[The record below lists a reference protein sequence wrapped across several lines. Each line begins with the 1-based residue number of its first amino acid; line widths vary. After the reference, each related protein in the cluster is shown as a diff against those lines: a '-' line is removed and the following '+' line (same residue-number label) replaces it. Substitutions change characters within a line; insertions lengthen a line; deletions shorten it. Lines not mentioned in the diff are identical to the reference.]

1 VGEDVAGLPAF
12 RRNHPPQWL
21 TDAQI
26 RRALRSGDLVVR
38 RRGVLIGRRRLDWD
52 PPHVVAIQEA
62 IAGLRRGSRAYAC
75 LGSAAQLHGISR
87 LGRAPRRVRLYRE
100 HGGPWRDEDVAV
112 LVCSLPPEHLTVVGG
127 VPATTAARTA
137 VDLGRWVT
145 LRSAVVVVD
154 STMRLGVS
162 RDQLDEVIV
171 RCRRW
176 PGIRNARAAVA
187 FADPRAASP
196 LESIS
201 RVVFRRLGVPAPD
214 LQVPLGPDPDWP
226 VGVVDFYWPEFGV
239 IGEADGL
246 LKYDDEEDEPRAL
259 RAEKL
264 RQENLEALGYIV
276 VRWTWDDI
284 WRRPEWVVLRIR
296 RAMAEGARRRIA

>member
-1 VGEDVAGLPAF
+1 MWEDAAGLPPF
-12 RRNHPPQWL
+12 RRNRPPEWL
-21 TDAQI
+21 TEARI
-26 RRALRSGDLVVR
+26 RRALRSGDLVAR
-38 RRGVLIGRRRLDWD
+38 RRGVLIGRRRLQCD
-52 PPHVVAIQEA
+52 PPHIVAMQEA
-62 IAGLRRGSRAYAC
+62 IAGLRRGSPAYAC

-112 LVCSLPPEHLTVVGG
+112 LVCSLPPEHLTVIEG

-145 LRSAVVVVD
+145 FLSAVVVVD
-154 STMRLGVS
+154 STMRRGVT
-162 RDQLDEVIV
+162 RGQLEDVIV

-187 FADPRAASP
+187 FADPRAASA

-201 RVVFRRLGVPAPD
+201 RVVFHQMGLPAPE

-226 VGVVDFYWPEFGV
+226 VGIVDFYWEEFGV

-246 LKYDDEEDEPRAL
+246 LKYDDEDEPQAL

-264 RQENLEALGYIV
+264 RQESLEALGYIV

-284 WRRPEWVVLRIR
+284 WRRPEWVVMRIR